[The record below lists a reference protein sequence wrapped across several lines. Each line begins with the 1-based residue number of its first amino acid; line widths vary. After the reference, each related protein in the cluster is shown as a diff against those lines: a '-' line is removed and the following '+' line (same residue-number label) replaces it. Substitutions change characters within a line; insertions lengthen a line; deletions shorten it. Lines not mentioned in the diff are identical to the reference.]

1 MLGLAVLATAGC
13 GFHLRG
19 TTSVPTEMKTMILD
33 TNDPYGPLTRVVR
46 EQLRL
51 NNVTVL
57 DGATVTAAQEG
68 TTVTSQDGTASAM
81 QDGTNV
87 PSQSSTEVPSQSST
101 EVPSQSS
108 TTVTPETDPARKNI
122 PSLRL
127 LGATQGRD
135 TASIFQ
141 DGKTAEYSMYMT
153 VRAQVLVPNKG
164 IYPISA
170 TVYRSFFDNPLAA
183 LAKDSEQNIII
194 EEMRTQAAQQL
205 VRKLL
210 TVHAAEDDP
219 SINTLD
225 NAPAAVDQTN
235 PASGLPDSSLA
246 R

>member
-1 MLGLAVLATAGC
+1 MRHPIVSVLLTLAVLFTAGC
-13 GFHLRG
+13 GYHLRG
-19 TTSVPTEMKTMILD
+19 TTSVPPEMKTLILD
-33 TNDPYGPLTRVVR
+33 TSDPYGPLTRAVR

-51 NNVTVL
+51 NNVTIV
-57 DGATVTAAQEG
+57 DNPG
-68 TTVTSQDGTASAM
+68 D
-81 QDGTNV
+81 
-87 PSQSSTEVPSQSST
+87 
-101 EVPSQSS
+101 
-108 TTVTPETDPARKNI
+108 RKDI

-127 LGATQGRD
+127 MGATQGRD

-141 DGKTAEYSMYMT
+141 DGKTAEYSMMMT
-153 VRAQVLVPNKG
+153 VNAQVLVPNKG

-183 LAKDSEQNIII
+183 LAKDSEQQIII
-194 EEMRTQAAQQL
+194 NEMRTQAVQQL

-225 NAPAAVDQTN
+225 STPSAVDRM
-235 PASGLPDSSLA
+235 PADAGSMSDSSYT

>member
-1 MLGLAVLATAGC
+1 MRHPIISVFVTLLVLITAGC

-19 TTSVPTEMKTMILD
+19 TTSVPPEMKTMILD
-33 TNDPYGPLTRVVR
+33 TSDPYGPLTRAVR

-51 NNVTVL
+51 NDVTIL
-57 DGATVTAAQEG
+57 DDAGL
-68 TTVTSQDGTASAM
+68 
-81 QDGTNV
+81 
-87 PSQSSTEVPSQSST
+87 
-101 EVPSQSS
+101 
-108 TTVTPETDPARKNI
+108 RKDV

-127 LGATQGRD
+127 LGETQGRD

-141 DGKTAEYSMYMT
+141 DGKTAEYSLVMT

-183 LAKDSEQNIII
+183 LAKDSEQTIITS
-194 EEMRTQAAQQL
+194 EMRAQAAQQL

-210 TVHAAEDDP
+210 TVHAAEDDS
-219 SINTLD
+219 SIND
-225 NAPAAVDQTN
+225 AGCHAC
-235 PASGLPDSSLA
+235 G

>member
-1 MLGLAVLATAGC
+1 MRHPILSVMLGLTVLITAGC

-19 TTSVPTEMKTMILD
+19 TTSVPKEMKTMILD
-33 TNDPYGPLTRVVR
+33 TSDPYGPLTRTVR
-46 EQLRL
+46 EELRL

-57 DGATVTAAQEG
+57 DDSNTTAMSKGTLHKTV
-68 TTVTSQDGTASAM
+68 
-81 QDGTNV
+81 
-87 PSQSSTEVPSQSST
+87 
-101 EVPSQSS
+101 
-108 TTVTPETDPARKNI
+108 

-127 LGATQGRD
+127 LGEVQGRD

-153 VRAQVLVPNKG
+153 VNAQVLVPNKG

-183 LAKDSEQNIII
+183 LAKDSEQNIIMS
-194 EEMRTQAAQQL
+194 EMRTQAAQQL

-225 NAPAAVDQTN
+225 STPEAIDQTN
-235 PASGLPDSSLA
+235 PASGLTDSSLA